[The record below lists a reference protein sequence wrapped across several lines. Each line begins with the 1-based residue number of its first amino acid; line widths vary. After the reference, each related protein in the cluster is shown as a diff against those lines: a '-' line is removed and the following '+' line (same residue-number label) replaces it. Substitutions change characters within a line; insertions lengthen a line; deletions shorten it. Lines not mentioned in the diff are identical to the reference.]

1 MCAIGVWFYLQ
12 YDSKYQLD
20 IQYCVS
26 YHGGLVLVFLSVF
39 LQVYPHF
46 VAIFLAK
53 MLSSSA
59 HIQATLLLIS
69 IQHWSP
75 PSEHGG
81 EHKMHFWYLPSLS
94 KLFPTPLSLH
104 FI

>member
-39 LQVYPHF
+39 LQSNH
-46 VAIFLAK
+46 
-53 MLSSSA
+53 
-59 HIQATLLLIS
+59 ATTFIKR
-69 IQHWSP
+69 HEWST
-75 PSEHGG
+75 S
-81 EHKMHFWYLPSLS
+81 FYLYMSL
-94 KLFPTPLSLH
+94 
-104 FI
+104 